1 MKTSTDKEAKLLSRA
16 DLDKAAKMFLSN
28 WLLFLLLPFAAYF
41 ISLLVIHR
49 TSETYAAKM
58 QIILKSGEI
67 YDYQNSILQ
76 GLGAGNSYQSYTE
89 VESQKKVLR
98 SSNIISE
105 VLDKLNLDVAY
116 YIEGR
121 LKTTE
126 YFSNIP
132 FEIIPY
138 KNDFGKN
145 AYNRF
150 IYINLTDTN
159 SFRLRFERGGEQME
173 AIYDFDQLI
182 LDNGFNFTIRKT
194 RNVNTQS
201 LKVLEN
207 INYKFKV
214 IPRNQLIG
222 KYKSA
227 MQIESLD
234 WTNILEITVR
244 DEIVERAERFLDTL
258 AVVFIENSMRTKF
271 EVNRNTQNFIG
282 SQINDVQGIL
292 EQIESDL
299 EQFKETKSILNLT
312 KEEEQYFSKMV
323 DYENDITKLDL
334 DLKSVEALE
343 DYILNIGDQALLPPS
358 VYILEGDEYL
368 SQSINKFYSFQ
379 IEKNDILFESTEE
392 ALSITE
398 LERNMDLL
406 RKNLL
411 SYLFNTKTALE
422 KQRRDLEVNVTFYE
436 EKVKRIPKSQ
446 REILNIERK
455 MQVNETLYTFLL
467 QKKAE
472 TVIAEAGILPET
484 KVIERPSSI
493 GVIAPDKIR
502 IKGFY
507 VLGGGA
513 LAFIIAFVRFVW
525 YRKIATLK
533 ELQET
538 IDIPVI
544 GGIFWSKDVDKNQN
558 NISIFSDPK
567 SQSSEVFRHVRTNI
581 RFLNP
586 QAKENYVILVSSM
599 MPGEGKTFCASNI
612 AATLAAVGKKNGH
625 RGL

>member
-422 KQRRDLEVNVTFYE
+422 KQR
-436 EKVKRIPKSQ
+436 
-446 REILNIERK
+446 
-455 MQVNETLYTFLL
+455 
-467 QKKAE
+467 
-472 TVIAEAGILPET
+472 
-484 KVIERPSSI
+484 ERP
-493 GVIAPDKIR
+493 
-502 IKGFY
+502 
-507 VLGGGA
+507 
-513 LAFIIAFVRFVW
+513 
-525 YRKIATLK
+525 
-533 ELQET
+533 
-538 IDIPVI
+538 
-544 GGIFWSKDVDKNQN
+544 
-558 NISIFSDPK
+558 
-567 SQSSEVFRHVRTNI
+567 
-581 RFLNP
+581 
-586 QAKENYVILVSSM
+586 
-599 MPGEGKTFCASNI
+599 
-612 AATLAAVGKKNGH
+612 
-625 RGL
+625 RG

>member
-1 MKTSTDKEAKLLSRA
+1 
-16 DLDKAAKMFLSN
+16 
-28 WLLFLLLPFAAYF
+28 
-41 ISLLVIHR
+41 
-49 TSETYAAKM
+49 
-58 QIILKSGEI
+58 
-67 YDYQNSILQ
+67 
-76 GLGAGNSYQSYTE
+76 
-89 VESQKKVLR
+89 
-98 SSNIISE
+98 
-105 VLDKLNLDVAY
+105 
-116 YIEGR
+116 
-121 LKTTE
+121 
-126 YFSNIP
+126 
-132 FEIIPY
+132 
-138 KNDFGKN
+138 
-145 AYNRF
+145 
-150 IYINLTDTN
+150 
-159 SFRLRFERGGEQME
+159 ME

-411 SYLFNTKTALE
+411 SYLFK
-422 KQRRDLEVNVTFYE
+422 
-436 EKVKRIPKSQ
+436 
-446 REILNIERK
+446 
-455 MQVNETLYTFLL
+455 
-467 QKKAE
+467 
-472 TVIAEAGILPET
+472 
-484 KVIERPSSI
+484 
-493 GVIAPDKIR
+493 
-502 IKGFY
+502 
-507 VLGGGA
+507 
-513 LAFIIAFVRFVW
+513 
-525 YRKIATLK
+525 
-533 ELQET
+533 
-538 IDIPVI
+538 
-544 GGIFWSKDVDKNQN
+544 
-558 NISIFSDPK
+558 
-567 SQSSEVFRHVRTNI
+567 H
-581 RFLNP
+581 
-586 QAKENYVILVSSM
+586 
-599 MPGEGKTFCASNI
+599 
-612 AATLAAVGKKNGH
+612 
-625 RGL
+625 